1 MIRRTLSACTI
12 VLLLALGVPAV
23 ASAHI
28 LKVDGHIGAVL
39 HINPDDN
46 PTAGSST
53 DFVISFTDDTGGFS
67 LPQCRCNVSI
77 LENGK
82 TVTTQPLA
90 ASSEAVSDNHYT
102 FVKPGVYDMRLS
114 GTPKAPEAFQPFTL
128 DYEVRVTGGQ
138 AAMQPM
144 PVLLWVGMGLM
155 IGLVL
160 LAALA
165 MDYGSKQTEG
175 QSPRNS

>member
-1 MIRRTLSACTI
+1 MISRILGAATVAM
-12 VLLLALGVPAV
+12 VLLLGLPAAV
-23 ASAHI
+23 SAHV
-28 LKVDGHIGAVL
+28 LEVDGHIGAVL
-39 HINPDDN
+39 HINPDDD
-46 PTAGSST
+46 PTAGSRIN
-53 DFVISFTDDTGGFS
+53 FVLSFTDDTGRFS
-67 LPQCRCNVSI
+67 LPKCRCNVSI

-82 TVTTQPLA
+82 TVATQPLA

-114 GTPKAPEAFQPFTL
+114 GTPKTPQAFQPFTL

-165 MDYGSKQTEG
+165 MDYGGKQTEG
-175 QSPRNS
+175 QSPRNP